1 MHVQHSEQT
10 ARDQSTISQLPTDSA
25 QVALNVESMP
35 EQAIVNSTTHDAAQL
50 ADSLCSG
57 GGEAQ
62 QASAQLVQRPGSQ
75 PVVTPSEQ
83 STPSFTPAGIGV
95 VTDSL
100 AQRRSELLLEQ
111 NRKRVWPRLA
121 QRRLHHGDTLHGE
134 EEFNSNSACLT

>member
-62 QASAQLVQRPGSQ
+62 QTRQPASGHTVGTVNP
-75 PVVTPSEQ
+75 
-83 STPSFTPAGIGV
+83 
-95 VTDSL
+95 
-100 AQRRSELLLEQ
+100 
-111 NRKRVWPRLA
+111 K
-121 QRRLHHGDTLHGE
+121 LHSSRDWGGD
-134 EEFNSNSACLT
+134 